1 MYVGGMGMGMGVD
14 VNVCIFSYHLF
25 FIFDTLF

>member
-1 MYVGGMGMGMGVD
+1 MYVGGMVMGMGVD